1 MLDRTIRPVIIGI
14 TGASGAALAG
24 KTVDELLA
32 LDVPVLATASAAG
45 RMVWK
50 EEMEE
55 SFGTALER
63 WGDTGQFTYYGIGD
77 LSAPIASGTFPTLGM
92 AITPCSMSTIAA
104 TAHGLSDNLLRRGAD
119 VCINCLLNK
128 SPRPRDVL
136 LALLP
141 YSA

>member
-1 MLDRTIRPVIIGI
+1 MLPTFINPVIIGI

-77 LSAPIASGTFPTLGM
+77 LSAPIASGTFPTL
-92 AITPCSMSTIAA
+92 AVSYTHLTLPTI
-104 TAHGLSDNLLRRGAD
+104 LL
-119 VCINCLLNK
+119 V
-128 SPRPRDVL
+128 
-136 LALLP
+136 
-141 YSA
+141 